1 MLDPRSYKKVCR
13 EKRGFQKASPLGQ
26 LLPRGPGI
34 QTLKPGPVESL
45 DRGQTGFLPASGEQL
60 KCAEPALPR

>member
-1 MLDPRSYKKVCR
+1 MPDPRSYKKVCR

-34 QTLKPGPVESL
+34 QTLKPGPVESF
-45 DRGQTGFLPASGEQL
+45 GWSQTGFLPASGL
-60 KCAEPALPR
+60 MVSVA